1 MASPPTLHRQ
11 SGTNQL
17 AEIEKQF
24 ITQNNK
30 NMYALKNKVQLLG
43 NIGQAPEIKEI
54 TGGKKVAN
62 FSLATNEVWRDANGE
77 KQIETQWHRIVAW
90 GKLAELI
97 EKYTTKG
104 SEIMV
109 EGKLINRSYVD
120 KNNDTKYITEIEVRE
135 IMLMGS
141 ALKSA

>member
-1 MASPPTLHRQ
+1 MACPPTLHRQ

-77 KQIETQWHRIVAW
+77 KQTETQWHRIVAW

-141 ALKSA
+141 AQKSA

>member
-77 KQIETQWHRIVAW
+77 KQTETQWHRIVAW

-141 ALKSA
+141 AQKSA